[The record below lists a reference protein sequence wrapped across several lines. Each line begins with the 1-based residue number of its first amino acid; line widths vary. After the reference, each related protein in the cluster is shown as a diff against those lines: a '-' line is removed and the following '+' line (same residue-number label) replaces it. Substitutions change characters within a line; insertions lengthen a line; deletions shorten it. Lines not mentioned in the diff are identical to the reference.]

1 MLKDSLE
8 NEKIFFRQITALTNT
23 SIGNVDRKCLTTAT
37 HVNDHYSV
45 LIFYTVIMRLSRP
58 KSGKQLNHLWRKTD
72 EVIDH
77 RTATA
82 GEIFNYE

>member
-1 MLKDSLE
+1 MKDSLE
-8 NEKIFFRQITALTNT
+8 NEKNFLVKSQLSLIHLSATWTEIVQLT
-23 SIGNVDRKCLTTAT
+23 T